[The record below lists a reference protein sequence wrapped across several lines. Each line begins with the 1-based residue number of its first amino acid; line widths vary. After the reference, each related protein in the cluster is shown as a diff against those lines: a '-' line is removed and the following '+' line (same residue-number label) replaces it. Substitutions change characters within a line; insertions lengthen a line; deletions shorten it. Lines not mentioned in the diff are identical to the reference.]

1 MEHPSFVAYL
11 SSLPSTPLVEAVTN
25 LYRSSITEAVNVSLD
40 DDLAAKFAAT
50 TQEIYKA
57 TVWVAN
63 KIEEFGDDFIK
74 YLMPRLD
81 DPKEHYNATLA
92 FNFSEMG
99 LSEDF
104 LKGVPAKLC
113 IRFVKPEHS
122 SMYPKGDNVVGH
134 AYADTAGLLA
144 DLDEGWPEYA
154 LIGIYVHPN
163 MTTAESISSVM
174 KRQLPHELRHVVDT
188 CDKTTLEMMEK
199 SLSSNALAFGLSQ
212 FATYWDDPGEYYA
225 RLSEVVAFAIHV
237 LSKPEN
243 RARVHSAGEVVN
255 LLSTRSTLYREALGD
270 VDDTAKQLFNKN
282 LEAVLAKV
290 MDKLI

>member
-11 SSLPSTPLVEAVTN
+11 SSLPITPLVEAVAN
-25 LYRSSITEAVNVSLD
+25 LYRSSITESVIVSLD
-40 DDLAAKFAAT
+40 DDLAAKFATT

-57 TVWVAN
+57 TMWVAN

-81 DPKEHYNATLA
+81 DPNERYSATLA

-104 LKGVPAKLC
+104 LKGVPPKLY

-122 SMYPKGDNVVGH
+122 MMYPKGENVT
-134 AYADTAGLLA
+134 AYAYSDTAGLLA
-144 DLDEGWPEYA
+144 DLDSGWPDYA
-154 LIGIYVHPN
+154 LIGIYVHPF
-163 MTTAESISSVM
+163 MTTTANISRIL
-174 KRQLPHELRHVVDT
+174 KWKLPHELRHVVDT
-188 CDKTTLEMMEK
+188 CDKATLEMMEN
-199 SLSSNALAFGLSQ
+199 SISSNVMAFAKSD
-212 FATYWDDPGEYYA
+212 FAKYWDDPGEYYA
-225 RLSEVVAFAIHV
+225 RLSEVVAFALSV

-243 RARVHSAGEVVN
+243 RTRVHSAGEVVN
-255 LLSTRSTLYREALGD
+255 LLSTRSAVYREALGD

-282 LEAVLAKV
+282 LEAILAKV